1 MLRIL
6 VACLLSAVAVVGQTQ
21 PAATPKLSAK
31 IEFRCLWWSAE
42 QKRNFNPNQPP
53 PKATEVVIDHWE
65 YTDPVGVPHPDTV
78 TLHASV
84 RNNANIATG
93 PVRIKAEIRWKIG
106 PQLKPAAAQWE
117 PRPVFVASLDSA
129 PITPGEQVAM
139 QAPIAIQSK
148 MNSLDKRDWWPHEME
163 VILTGTDLRTGRT
176 LFREVRP
183 FRIQP
188 GD

>member
-6 VACLLSAVAVVGQTQ
+6 VAGLLCGIAALGQQ
-21 PAATPKLSAK
+21 PAAPPKLSAK

-53 PKATEVVIDHWE
+53 PKTTEVVIDRWE

-84 RNNANIATG
+84 RNNSDKPAG
-93 PVRIKAEIRWKIG
+93 PVRMKAEIRWKTG

-117 PRPVFVASLDSA
+117 PGTIFLASLETA
-129 PITPGEQVAM
+129 PIAPGEQVAM
-139 QAPIAIQSK
+139 QAPVAIQSK
-148 MNSLDKRDWWPHEME
+148 MNSLDKRDWWTHEME

>member
-6 VACLLSAVAVVGQTQ
+6 PFWLLWAALGAFGQ
-21 PAATPKLSAK
+21 PPKLAAT

-42 QKRNFNPNQPP
+42 QQSNFNPNQPP
-53 PKATEVVIDHWE
+53 PKTTEVVIDRWE

-78 TLHASV
+78 SVHVFV
-84 RNNANIATG
+84 RNHADVATG
-93 PVRIKAEIRWKIG
+93 PVRVRTEVRWKTG
-106 PQLKPAAAQWE
+106 PQSNPKAAQWE
-117 PRPVFVASLDSA
+117 PRSVFLASLDTA
-129 PITPGEQVAM
+129 PVAGGEQVAIQVPVLI
-139 QAPIAIQSK
+139 QAK
-148 MNSLDKRDWWPHEME
+148 MTSLEKRDWWPHELE
-163 VILTGTDLRTGRT
+163 VVATGTDLRTGRT